1 MAKSNLSLAIVVR
14 LLTDNFNKGATR
26 VKTTLLQ
33 LQRNFLALAAAAG
46 AGSLGITSFISKMIE
61 VTKET
66 SRASIAL
73 KNVSE
78 STAAYAQNQQWLLEI
93 SKKYGVEIN
102 SLTSGFAKFKA
113 AADISNMSLEDQ
125 RKIFEAVS
133 RATVAF
139 GLSAEDQR
147 GVFMALSQMMS
158 KNKVMA
164 EELRLQLA
172 ERMPVAI
179 QAMAKAAG
187 VSVEQLDALMKQGKV
202 MSSEVLPRFAEELIK
217 MTPNLDLDNLNKS
230 LVDLSNAFQAFAKNL
245 GIESM
250 FKGIVD
256 RAANLMSG
264 LAENTKAVME
274 VVKMALIGAFGK
286 GAASILKGFSE
297 DYERALA
304 ASLKKAK
311 GVERTTRAAV
321 KTEEAYQVALREK
334 LRALEA
340 QRTLDKR
347 AAAEARLA
355 IEERVALAEAKVK
368 ETQAAHEK
376 ALAAQRRAQA
386 KATEDVQ
393 RLAAAATATGWTKAW
408 NTVTYTFG
416 RAWKSIKAA
425 VSANIWGAAIAGV
438 TYIVDKLWGAV
449 SAAKEARRAVKA
461 LGDIGPLGEE
471 TELNRWKGLLDSDD
485 EAVREGA
492 LKKINSILGTQM
504 TFEDDINSAIKER
517 IDLLR
522 AEEKLRL
529 AEDAVAKNEAE
540 LAKKGTWQLGWNFA
554 QREKDFK
561 VAQAA
566 REEAAKEVAR
576 LTAQKGST
584 AEAIGLSAIVSSAS
598 SPAPAAGVAR
608 KKYGAVGG
616 SFGIV
621 SSLNEAVG
629 ESMAL
634 QNAIT
639 KVEEIMNRMRD
650 TSGDWKLSD
659 LEILEADKAFS
670 DQKISDLLELARET
684 GVYVGDALAE
694 GLANSTD
701 LSEAIRLTEMSDAL
715 SDAQKELNSVR
726 FDALEEGIGNIDNLV
741 GAFERLSEVMAEDAT
756 GWERIM
762 AVWGVFESVAQG
774 IISTIEAVAAA
785 QKAKAAMERTSAAST
800 ISANTG
806 EAASEV
812 GKNVAKESGGWAA
825 LIAVP
830 AAIAAI
836 VAAFA
841 AIPKFANGGIV
852 GGTSTHGDKVLARL
866 NSGEG
871 ILTPQGLESL
881 HDAANPRNTRSVQI
895 TGVLKGRGRDLV
907 AVIDTENRFK
917 TRTR

>member
-179 QAMAKAAG
+179 QAMANAAG

-202 MSSEVLPRFAEELIK
+202 MSSEVLPRFAEELTK

-274 VVKMALIGAFGK
+274 VVKMSLIGAFGK

-340 QRTLDKR
+340 QRTLDKG

-368 ETQAAHEK
+368 ETQATHEK
-376 ALAAQRRAQA
+376 ALAAQRRAEA

-425 VSANIWGAAIAGV
+425 VSANIWAAAITGV
-438 TYIVDKLWGAV
+438 TALVAKLWESV
-449 SAAKEARRAVKA
+449 KAAAEARKA
-461 LGDIGPLGEE
+461 FEKLGKAEE
-471 TELNRWKGLLDSDD
+471 TGQAEELKEWQALLNSPYSDSDTQQ
-485 EAVREGA
+485 GA
-492 LKKINSILGTQM
+492 LSKINSILGAQLTL
-504 TFEDDINSAIKER
+504 EDDINAAIER
-517 IDLLR
+517 RLALLN
-522 AEEKLRL
+522 AEERYRL
-529 AEDAVAKNEAE
+529 AAE
-540 LAKKGTWQLGWNFA
+540 SFKAQDEQLKG
-554 QREKDFK
+554 KDVGGK
-561 VAQAA
+561 EIKRR
-566 REEAAKEVAR
+566 REESLAEMNKWRKEIAL
-576 LTAQKGST
+576 LTGRDNLALSIYSPDLDIST
-584 AEAIGLSAIVSSAS
+584 SSTS
-598 SPAPAAGVAR
+598 SPAPTAGVAR

-639 KVEEIMNRMRD
+639 KVEEIMSRMRD
-650 TSGDWKLSD
+650 TSGDWKLSE
-659 LEILEADKAFS
+659 LEILEADKVFS

-715 SDAQKELNSVR
+715 ADAQKELDSVR
-726 FDALEEGIGNIDNLV
+726 LDALEEGIGNIDNLV

-762 AVWGVFESVAQG
+762 AVWGVFEAVAQG
-774 IISTIEAVAAA
+774 IISTIEAVAEA
-785 QKAKAAMERTSAAST
+785 QKAQAAMKKIAAANT
-800 ISANTG
+800 IAANTG

-812 GKNVAKESGGWAA
+812 GSKVAKESGGWAA

-852 GGTSTHGDKVLARL
+852 GGTSTHGDRVLARL

>member
-46 AGSLGITSFISKMIE
+46 AGSLGITNFISKMIE

-202 MSSEVLPRFAEELIK
+202 MSLEVLPRFAEELTK
-217 MTPNLDLDNLNKS
+217 MMPNLDLDNLNTS

-347 AAAEARLA
+347 AAAEVRLA

-368 ETQAAHEK
+368 ETQATHEK
-376 ALAAQRRAQA
+376 ALAAQRRAEA

-425 VSANIWGAAIAGV
+425 VSASIWGAAIAGV

-471 TELNRWKGLLDSDD
+471 TELNRWKGLLDSND

-492 LKKINSILGTQM
+492 LKKINSILGAQM

-554 QREKDFK
+554 QREKDLK

-566 REEAAKEVAR
+566 REEAIKEIAR
-576 LTAQKGST
+576 LTAKKGSA

-598 SPAPAAGVAR
+598 SPAPGVAR

-659 LEILEADKAFS
+659 LEILEADKVFS

-715 SDAQKELNSVR
+715 SDAQKELDSVR

-774 IISTIEAVAAA
+774 VISTIEAVANAQEAA
-785 QKAKAAMERTSAAST
+785 AAVKRISAAST